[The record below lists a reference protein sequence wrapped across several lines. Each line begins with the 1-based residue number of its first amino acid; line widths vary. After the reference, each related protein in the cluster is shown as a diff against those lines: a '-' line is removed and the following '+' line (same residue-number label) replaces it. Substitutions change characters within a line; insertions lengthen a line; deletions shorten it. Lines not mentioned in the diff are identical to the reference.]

1 MNAYEIARAEATRVV
16 EAAYRKAVAAGE
28 LPEGTIPP
36 VAIETPKDSSNG
48 DWASTFAMQCAKPL
62 HMAPRKIAESIVA
75 NLDLEGSCFDTV
87 TIAGPGFM
95 NFTLNQGW
103 YEQAVRGVFAMGEN
117 YGRTESKKPEKVMVE
132 FVSAN
137 PTGPMHMGNARGGV
151 LGDCL
156 SSVLDWSGNDV
167 TREFYINDAGNQVD
181 KFAHSVEGRYIQQ
194 NSCEDAIEFDA
205 SWYQGD
211 DIKALAHDLVEQ
223 YGDSL
228 LEKTPEERFAIIEG
242 YGLPTN
248 IARMERDLARAREEH
263 AAWEERVD
271 ADQRLNLNLSFGSA
285 SLREVVSAFTE
296 QTGVVFSYETS
307 LGKRTLSDVHVVIQ
321 DAPLEEMLN
330 TLFYDTG
337 ISWKIKDHVVAL
349 TAIPSSKKN
358 ASTGSAP
365 SPSANRK
372 PVVTGRVVNEEGE
385 PLVGVNVLVKGT
397 TQGTSTD
404 IDGSYSIA
412 VADDDVLQFTYLG
425 YGSAEWRV
433 GTQTR
438 IDVVLKEDKQMLDEV
453 VVVGYGTGK
462 RRALVGAVE
471 QVDSKVFSER
481 SNPSISR
488 SLQGAIPNLNISMR
502 DGKPSRAATIN
513 IRGTGSIGSGGGALV
528 LIDGV
533 EGDLETVNPQDIAS
547 VSVLKDASSAAI
559 YGARGAF
566 GVILVTT
573 KSAEE
578 GETKVT
584 YNGCFSLHARTG

>member
-1 MNAYEIARAEATRVV
+1 MKKIGLFLTGWCRMLLCVGLAALPSASLGAR
-16 EAAYRKAVAAGE
+16 GE
-28 LPEGTIPP
+28 L
-36 VAIETPKDSSNG
+36 
-48 DWASTFAMQCAKPL
+48 L
-62 HMAPRKIAESIVA
+62 
-75 NLDLEGSCFDTV
+75 
-87 TIAGPGFM
+87 
-95 NFTLNQGW
+95 
-103 YEQAVRGVFAMGEN
+103 
-117 YGRTESKKPEKVMVE
+117 
-132 FVSAN
+132 
-137 PTGPMHMGNARGGV
+137 
-151 LGDCL
+151 
-156 SSVLDWSGNDV
+156 
-167 TREFYINDAGNQVD
+167 
-181 KFAHSVEGRYIQQ
+181 
-194 NSCEDAIEFDA
+194 
-205 SWYQGD
+205 
-211 DIKALAHDLVEQ
+211 
-223 YGDSL
+223 
-228 LEKTPEERFAIIEG
+228 
-242 YGLPTN
+242 
-248 IARMERDLARAREEH
+248 
-263 AAWEERVD
+263 
-271 ADQRLNLNLSFGSA
+271 ADQRLNLNLSFSSA
-285 SLREVVSAFTE
+285 SLREVGSAFTE
-296 QTGVVFSYETS
+296 QTGVGFSYETS

-372 PVVTGRVVNEEGE
+372 PVVTGRVINEEGE

-397 TQGTSTD
+397 STD
-404 IDGSYSIA
+404 IDGSYSID

-453 VVVGYGTGK
+453 VVVGYGTVK
-462 RRALVGAVE
+462 RRDLVGAVD

-547 VSVLKDASSAAI
+547 VSVLKDASSTAV

-566 GVILVTT
+566 GVVLVTT
-573 KSAEE
+573 KSPKRGAPEIN
-578 GETKVT
+578 
-584 YNGCFSLHARTG
+584 YNGSVTFNRRTVIPDVITDGLTWVNWWKDSYNGYYNGSQSLLSHIDSTVPYSEAIYQEMIRLQADPSL